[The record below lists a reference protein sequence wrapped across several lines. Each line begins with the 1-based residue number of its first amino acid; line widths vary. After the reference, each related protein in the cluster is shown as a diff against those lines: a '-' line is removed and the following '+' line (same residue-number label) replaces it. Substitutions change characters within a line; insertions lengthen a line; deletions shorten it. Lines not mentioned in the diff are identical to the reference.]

1 MEYTHLLY
9 FLLFVFG
16 YITCRVFYFIGGARK
31 SIQLI
36 HLTQLVALFITVKGL
51 ENFHYSY
58 QYRLNVLKESK
69 ASAQNLKAF
78 NLQFED
84 EVALYKKRTIE
95 KMITAHGSF
104 FNHLVTFEDW
114 KSGMK
119 FLEDNRE
126 EVINFMVED

>member
-1 MEYTHLLY
+1 M
-9 FLLFVFG
+9 
-16 YITCRVFYFIGGARK
+16 
-31 SIQLI
+31 
-36 HLTQLVALFITVKGL
+36 